1 MHTISAASAEL
12 FAEQK
17 GEHALGRGAAEEE
30 SADGCCEETLPV
42 GEACILKAAMRSGA
56 DGMLPDA

>member
-1 MHTISAASAEL
+1 MRMISAAGAEL

-30 SADGCCEETLPV
+30 SADGCCEETLPA
-42 GEACILKAAMRSGA
+42 GEACSKERRSGA
-56 DGMLPDA
+56 DGMFPDA

>member
-17 GEHALGRGAAEEE
+17 GEHALGRGTGEKE
-30 SADGCCEETLPV
+30 SADGCCEETLPA
-42 GEACILKAAMRSGA
+42 GEACSKERRSGA
-56 DGMLPDA
+56 DGTYPDA